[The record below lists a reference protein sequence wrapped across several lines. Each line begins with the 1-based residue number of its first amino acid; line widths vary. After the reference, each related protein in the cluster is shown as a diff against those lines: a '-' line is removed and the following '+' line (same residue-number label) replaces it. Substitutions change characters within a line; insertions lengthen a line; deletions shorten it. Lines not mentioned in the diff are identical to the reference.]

1 MNGGEGVFL
10 IRLKNLLLQIHFLS
24 ATREFRV
31 AASAGESSARKG
43 CKSRQ
48 SMPPKKHSIKLRS
61 SSLNFLLISIST
73 VILAFT
79 LIFSQIMVNRM
90 ERDERDRVK
99 NWAITTLRQADM
111 AIRARSI
118 FAMMETEERQ
128 YAMIWSYAYE
138 QVFTTDM
145 SSQDNFEYLRRI
157 MTGNQRPFILVDPD
171 GKILESHD
179 PEVDPRKTPVF
190 EGEIKE
196 RYSQYPPLMVDAQGT
211 IYQLYFKPS
220 EVFLSLRS
228 VFRDLDSSFV
238 QETLTSTA
246 SVPVLITDESQEV
259 VLAYSNLDPEVFYS
273 KEAVHDLMHEMM
285 EENTPISLS
294 MPGLGE
300 KELYV
305 FYESS
310 SLVKNMRFFPL
321 AILLA
326 LLIVIL
332 GILSLLDFAKKMEQ
346 NQVWWGMSKETAHQL
361 GTPLSSLLAWIDYY
375 KLKEGEP
382 MDPHDLAEIEK
393 DVKRIELVTNR
404 FSKIGSVP
412 ELNWENIVPAVY
424 KAMFY
429 LKARSSS
436 RVAYSVNVPED
447 AVIMAQFN
455 EPLIE
460 WVIENLCKNA
470 LNAIEDNVG
479 AISITIEET
488 EEHVI
493 IDVHDTGK
501 GMSKSMFTKIF
512 EPGFTTKKRGWGV
525 GLTLCKRIVEKYH
538 KGKIFV
544 KNSTLKVGTTFRVV
558 LNKDV
563 RM

>member
-1 MNGGEGVFL
+1 MRFSAWRVENGYRGMVVAFL
-10 IRLKNLLLQIHFLS
+10 TDSDVLLVQE
-24 ATREFRV
+24 RN
-31 AASAGESSARKG
+31 RKG
-43 CKSRQ
+43 LEKGHD
-48 SMPPKKHSIKLRS
+48 MPQRKHSIKLRS

-90 ERDERDRVK
+90 ERDERDRVR

-111 AIRARSI
+111 AVRARSI

-138 QVFTTDM
+138 QIFTTDM

-157 MTGNQRPFILVDPD
+157 MTSNQRPFILVDPD
-171 GKILESHD
+171 GAILESHD
-179 PEVDPRKTPVF
+179 PEVDPRKTPFF
-190 EGEIKE
+190 EGKVKDE
-196 RYSQYPPLMVDAQGT
+196 YSQYPPLMVDAQGT

-246 SVPVLITDESQEV
+246 SVPVLITDESQET
-259 VLAYSNLDPEVFYS
+259 VLAYSDVDPEVFYS
-273 KEAVHDLMHEMM
+273 KESVHDLMHEMM
-285 EENTPISLS
+285 EENSPIALS
-294 MPGLGE
+294 MPGLDE
-300 KELYV
+300 RELYV
-305 FYESS
+305 FYSS
-310 SLVKNMRFFPL
+310 SALVKNMRFFPL

-361 GTPLSSLLAWIDYY
+361 GTPLSSLLAWVDYY

-412 ELNWENIVPAVY
+412 ELNWENIVPVVY

-479 AISITIEET
+479 AISITIEES

-501 GMSKSMFTKIF
+501 GMPKSMFTKIF
-512 EPGFTTKKRGWGV
+512 DPGFTTKKRGWGV

-538 KGKIFV
+538 KGRIFV
-544 KNSTLKVGTTFRVV
+544 KSSTLKVGTTFRVI
-558 LNKDV
+558 LNKNV
-563 RM
+563 KM

>member
-1 MNGGEGVFL
+1 
-10 IRLKNLLLQIHFLS
+10 
-24 ATREFRV
+24 
-31 AASAGESSARKG
+31 
-43 CKSRQ
+43 
-48 SMPPKKHSIKLRS
+48 MPPRKHAFKLRS
-61 SSLNFLLISIST
+61 SSLNFMLISIST

-79 LIFSQIMVNRM
+79 LIFSQIMLNRM
-90 ERDERDRVK
+90 KRDERDRVQ

-118 FAMMETEERQ
+118 FAKMETEERQ

-138 QVFTTDM
+138 QVF
-145 SSQDNFEYLRRI
+145 SSDVSSPGDFDYLRRI
-157 MTGNQRPFILVDPD
+157 MSSNQRPFILVDPD
-171 GKILESHD
+171 GRILESHD
-179 PEVDPRKTPVF
+179 PEIDPRKTPF
-190 EGEIKE
+190 FSDEIKQ
-196 RYSQYPPLMVDAQGT
+196 RYAIYPPIIVNAQGLM
-211 IYQLYFKPS
+211 YQLYFKPS

-228 VFRDLDSSFV
+228 VFRDLDNSFT
-238 QETLTSTA
+238 QESLTTNA
-246 SVPVLITDESQEV
+246 SVPVLITDEGQEN
-259 VLAYSNLDPEVFYS
+259 VLAYSNVEAEVFYS
-273 KEAVHDLMHEMM
+273 KDAVHGLMEKMVS
-285 EENTPISLS
+285 ENDPISMV
-294 MPGLGE
+294 MPGMDE
-300 KELYV
+300 EIFV

-310 SLVKNMRFFPL
+310 SLVRNMRFFPL
-321 AILLA
+321 AILIA
-326 LLIVIL
+326 LLVVLL

-346 NQVWWGMSKETAHQL
+346 NQIWWGMSKETAHQL

-412 ELNWENIVPAVY
+412 ELDWANIVPAVY
-424 KAMFY
+424 KSMFY

-455 EPLIE
+455 ESLIE

-479 AISITIEET
+479 SISITIEESS
-488 EEHVI
+488 EHVT

-501 GMSKSMFTKIF
+501 GMPKSMFTKIF

-538 KGKIFV
+538 KGQIFV
-544 KNSTLKVGTTFRVV
+544 KNSIPKVGTTFRVV